1 MTVTRKPMFMLGG
14 NYVNPKS
21 LVENIDRNIPYILL
35 GTNKISYS
43 TKPPLSLQEA
53 FENVID
59 YTHELRVREIKEGII
74 ID

>member
-21 LVENIDRNIPYILL
+21 LVESIDRNIPYLLL
-35 GTNKISYS
+35 GTNKISNS
-43 TKPPLSLQEA
+43 TKPVTLQEA

-59 YTHELRVREIKEGII
+59 YTNALRVREIKEGII

>member
-21 LVENIDRNIPYILL
+21 LVESIDRNIPYILL
-35 GTNKISYS
+35 GTKKISNS
-43 TKPPLSLQEA
+43 TKPVTLQEA

-59 YTHELRVREIKEGII
+59 YCNELRVREIKEGIKF
-74 ID
+74 D

>member
-1 MTVTRKPMFMLGG
+1 MLGG

-21 LVENIDRNIPYILL
+21 LVESIDRNIPYILL
-35 GTNKISYS
+35 GTNKISNS
-43 TKPPLSLQEA
+43 TKAPLSLQEG

-59 YTHELRVREIKEGII
+59 YCNELRVREIKEGII

>member
-1 MTVTRKPMFMLGG
+1 MNVTRKPMFMLGG
-14 NYVNPKS
+14 NYVHPKS
-21 LVENIDRNIPYILL
+21 LVESIDRNIPYLLL

-59 YTHELRVREIKEGII
+59 YCNELRVREIKEGII